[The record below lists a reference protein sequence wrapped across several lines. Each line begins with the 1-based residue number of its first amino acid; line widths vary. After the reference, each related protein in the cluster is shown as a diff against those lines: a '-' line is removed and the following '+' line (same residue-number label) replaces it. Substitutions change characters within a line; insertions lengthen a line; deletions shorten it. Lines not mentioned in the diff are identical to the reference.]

1 MLIPKLKLEGLSG
14 STQNDEV
21 QVPKLGHRN
30 QYIENEDQSHQT
42 QFENESIK
50 TDSNLLN
57 LSRFETVIWG

>member
-21 QVPKLGHRN
+21 QVPKLDHRN
-30 QYIENEDQSHQT
+30 QYIENEDKNHQT
-42 QFENESIK
+42 EFENESIK

-57 LSRFETVIWG
+57 LSRFETVI